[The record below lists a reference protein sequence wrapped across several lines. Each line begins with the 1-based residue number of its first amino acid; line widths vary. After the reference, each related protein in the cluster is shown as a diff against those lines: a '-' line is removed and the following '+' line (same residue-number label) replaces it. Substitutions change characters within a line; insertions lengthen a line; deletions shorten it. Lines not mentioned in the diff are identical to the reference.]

1 MKKKEHKEKDAKGCE
16 LKNAILSKK
25 TNIYSVFA
33 DSDEEV
39 ESISNE
45 TKTYIEEPTELPI
58 EKPKEKVKFC
68 WADECD

>member
-1 MKKKEHKEKDAKGCE
+1 MKQKEQKEKDAKERE
-16 LKNAILSKK
+16 LKNANLSKK

-33 DSDEEV
+33 ESDEEV

-45 TKTYIEEPTELPI
+45 TKTYIEPTELPI